1 MSDVEEWLNPPVK
14 SDIYYLRGSIRMF
27 KKHAKNRQ
35 RFINAIDN
43 GEWDKINIPKDQQE
57 YARAYYR
64 KEIRYDM
71 NVIKET
77 IEKINLKSS

>member
-1 MSDVEEWLNPPVK
+1 MSDVEKWLHPPVK
-14 SDIYYLRGSIRMF
+14 SDIYYLRASIRMF

-43 GEWDKINIPKDQQE
+43 GEWDERNIPKEDQ
-57 YARAYYR
+57 AKFRAYYR

-77 IEKINLKSS
+77 IEKINLKSI